1 VRKGFHDPSSN
12 DGHDEGLEGNGVRDG
27 KGGGRRGVAAG
38 QQVLR
43 GGKVVKVLRLWIHN
57 GDGEEA
63 RRQSQRLAE
72 REPQKHWS
80 EQLPDW
86 SDWAA

>member
-1 VRKGFHDPSSN
+1 M
-12 DGHDEGLEGNGVRDG
+12 GVRSSVG
-27 KGGGRRGVAAG
+27 ERPAFGPRSFFTRVCSSWGVAAG

-43 GGKVVKVLRLWIHN
+43 EGKVVKVLRLWINN